1 MQPEALYRRYQELQS
16 YVGWE
21 TADAASVSSAAPV
34 VRPAF
39 ARLIDDF
46 YAEIERHDATR
57 RVITGGAQQ
66 IERLKGTLIG
76 WLEDLV
82 SGTYD
87 QQYVFRRWRV
97 GFRHVEI
104 GLDQVFTN
112 AALSRLRRGLLH
124 ALVDGWSESSGELIA
139 VQRSLNLLLD
149 LDLAIIEDAYQT
161 AFQRRQQQVERL
173 ATIGQV
179 AGGIAHELRNP
190 LNVIKTSVYFLLNAK
205 SPTPDKV
212 NAHLERINR
221 QVGLADGVITALN
234 NFARLPVPEME
245 AFRVADFLHSLLE
258 TATIPERVKAAIDCP
273 VDMPPLLGDSKQL
286 AIVLSNLVR
295 NACDAMPLGG
305 TLLLRA
311 VAAGNRID
319 ISVSDTGVG
328 IPKEHLDRVTE
339 PLYSTKSRGIGLG
352 LSIATAIL
360 DRHGGKLRIDS
371 EEGRGTTMTV
381 QLPAAANLA
390 V

>member
-1 MQPEALYRRYQELQS
+1 MIPEILYRRYQELQS
-16 YVGWE
+16 YVGWDD
-21 TADAASVSSAAPV
+21 ADAARVAAAAPA

-39 ARLIDDF
+39 TQLIDDF

-76 WLEDLV
+76 WLENLV
-82 SGTYD
+82 SGVYD
-87 QQYVFRRWRV
+87 CDYVTRRWRV

-112 AALSRLRRGLLH
+112 AALSRLRRGLML
-124 ALVDGWSESSGELIA
+124 ALTESWPASPAELSA
-139 VQRSLNLLLD
+139 ARLSLNLLLD

-161 AFQRRQQQVERL
+161 AFQRRQQQAERL

-205 SPTPDKV
+205 SATPEKV
-212 NAHLERINR
+212 SAHLERINR

-245 AFRVADFLHSLLE
+245 AFGVAEFLRSIME
-258 TATIPERVKAAIDCP
+258 TASIPECMKVSIECAPDLP
-273 VDMPPLLGDSKQL
+273 SLLGDSRQL

-295 NACDAMPLGG
+295 NACDAMPQGG
-305 TLLLRA
+305 SLVLRA
-311 VAAGNRID
+311 LAAGNRIE
-319 ISVSDTGVG
+319 ISVTDTGVG

-352 LSIATAIL
+352 LSIASAIL
-360 DRHGGKLRIDS
+360 DRHGGKLKIES

-381 QLPAAANLA
+381 QLPAAATPST
-390 V
+390 